1 MEIKV
6 LNTMHQAII
15 KIKTDSESESVFF
28 LSSFNSNCGTL
39 FIENINIPTP
49 VEIAIS
55 ATLKMALK
63 VKSLPPQIGNQLGR
77 LPFQMEIKHINYFTV
92 NRRHKAVLKTM

>member
-1 MEIKV
+1 MER
-6 LNTMHQAII
+6 
-15 KIKTDSESESVFF
+15 F
-28 LSSFNSNCGTL
+28 
-39 FIENINIPTP
+39 FIEKYNIPTP

-55 ATLKMALK
+55 ATLDGIKK

-77 LPFQMEIKHINYFTV
+77 LPFQNGNKTYQLLYRE